1 MPDEG
6 PEMNLWIKRLMWW
19 AIGAVMVVAMLGC
32 VFYYAQEKMVFH
44 PSEYEAD
51 DARFHLPG
59 WEHLEFS
66 TEDGKQV
73 AYYKSPNEDAAVQP
87 QRLWLMFCGNASL
100 TLDNNFLA
108 KPPVGDWQGEQ
119 SVGFLFVEY
128 PGYGECE
135 GRPSREGI
143 HRNVEA
149 SVIALSEHLSLE
161 PEVLWERAECFGHS
175 LGAAVAMETAAKH
188 GIEDVVV
195 VSPFTSIEG
204 MASRIT
210 GVPVKSWIRNNFSNV
225 DALAEVAKFEGAEVH
240 IFHGDEDRIIPVT
253 MGRTLAE
260 AHPEVVTYREIEGKE
275 HNDILAYLVGDIRR
289 LFFR

>member
-6 PEMNLWIKRLMWW
+6 REMKRWIKKLMWW
-19 AIGAVMVVAMLGC
+19 AIGAVMVVGMLGC
-32 VFYYAQEKMVFH
+32 VFYYAQEKVVFH
-44 PSEYEAD
+44 PSEYVAN
-51 DARFHLPG
+51 DARFHQPG

-66 TEDGKQV
+66 TEDGDQV
-73 AYYKSPNEDAAVQP
+73 AYYKSPTDDASAEP
-87 QRLWLMFCGNASL
+87 KRLWLMFCGNASL

-108 KPPVGDWQGEQ
+108 KPPVGEWEGEK
-119 SVGFLFVEY
+119 SVGFLFIEY

-135 GRPSREGI
+135 GRPGREGI

-149 SVIALSEHLSLE
+149 SVVALSEHLSLE
-161 PEVLWERAECFGHS
+161 PKVLWERAECFGHS

-188 GIEDVVV
+188 GIEDVVA
-195 VSPFTSIEG
+195 VSAFTSIEG

-210 GVPVKSWIRNNFSNV
+210 GVPVKRWIRNNFSNV
-225 DALAEVAKFEGAEVH
+225 DALAKVATFEGADVR

-260 AHPEVVTYREIEGKE
+260 AHAEVVTYREIEGKE
-275 HNDILAYLVGDIRR
+275 HNDILAHLVGDIRR